1 MTIASY
7 TPRAT
12 YLRFSGRVGVWSGLT
27 PPTAYSDFVNFEK
40 IEITAP
46 EQETEKLISRMTGSF
61 GAALDSQQKPT
72 DAVANVSMEFS
83 TLTPKLIE
91 LCLGSTLSE
100 VTQTTGAV
108 ADEAVTTA
116 LNVWVPLANRGIA
129 VHGTGT
135 EIVLEIPD
143 NTTITA
149 DKYQIDHELG
159 MIKAIHAD
167 AVGTGVISYHK
178 AARTW
183 ENYAAGLASSGYVH
197 ITGQATDMV
206 SALTGTL
213 DIWRANVA
221 PSGAFDP
228 VAGGYLK
235 GALSGDL
242 ITPSVAIGG
251 ATQST
256 PWRWR
261 IRSA

>member
-1 MTIASY
+1 MTIAQH

-12 YLRFSGRVGVWSGLT
+12 YLRFEGRVGIWNGLT
-27 PPTAYSDFVNFEK
+27 PPVAYSDFVNFEK

-46 EQETEKLISRMTGSF
+46 EQEKEKLISRMTSSF
-61 GAALDSQQKPT
+61 GSALDSQQKPT
-72 DAVANVSMEFS
+72 DSVAAVSLEFS

-91 LCLGSTLSE
+91 LVLGSTLSE

-108 ADEAVTTA
+108 ADEAVTTV
-116 LNVWVPLANRGIA
+116 LNVWVPLANRSIA

-135 EIVLEIPD
+135 EIVLEVPD
-143 NTTITA
+143 NTTIANT
-149 DKYQIDHELG
+149 KYEIDHELG

-197 ITGQATDMV
+197 ISGQATDLV
-206 SALTGTL
+206 TNLIGTL
-213 DIWRANVA
+213 DIWRANLA

-228 VAGGYLK
+228 VAGGHLK
-235 GALSGDL
+235 GALGGDL
-242 ITPSVAIGG
+242 ITPAVAIGG
-251 ATQST
+251 GVQTS

-261 IRSA
+261 IRTA